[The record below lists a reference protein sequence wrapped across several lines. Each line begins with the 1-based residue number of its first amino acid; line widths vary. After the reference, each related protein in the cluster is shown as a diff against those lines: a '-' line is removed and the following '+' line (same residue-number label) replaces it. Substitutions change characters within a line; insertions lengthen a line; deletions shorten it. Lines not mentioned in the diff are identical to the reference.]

1 MARHKRTLFSS
12 AFLSAFR
19 RYIAARHISNG
30 GFGDNYHAFGSTL
43 GDFCIDAVSDPY
55 LHGVCR
61 ESISFTC
68 PYFMFALTVLHYVII
83 ADQGFLRCE
92 AECTCRYREH
102 VLSVQCVDR
111 DISRQAGFQFQVR
124 VMGGDHYFVCDY
136 GSRRAAGAGTAC
148 VSQADLGHYS
158 FENIVRIGI
167 YGKCGP
173 LSFFHAAYIGFIYV
187 RSAAMVNKV
196 GVSNPEATVC
206 PSSTSRLMTTPSI
219 GEVMV
224 A

>member
-43 GDFCIDAVSDPY
+43 GDFCMDAVSDPY

-83 ADQGFLRCE
+83 ADQGFSGVKRS
-92 AECTCRYREH
+92 AR
-102 VLSVQCVDR
+102 
-111 DISRQAGFQFQVR
+111 
-124 VMGGDHYFVCDY
+124 
-136 GSRRAAGAGTAC
+136 AGT
-148 VSQADLGHYS
+148 
-158 FENIVRIGI
+158 E
-167 YGKCGP
+167 
-173 LSFFHAAYIGFIYV
+173 
-187 RSAAMVNKV
+187 
-196 GVSNPEATVC
+196 
-206 PSSTSRLMTTPSI
+206 STSFLSS
-219 GEVMV
+219 V
-224 A
+224 